1 MLKLIVTFH
10 FSQDSDDLPSRDDV
24 SHRAVFGD
32 DVDEDELLAE
42 IESEKNRRDSG
53 PTSDD
58 DDDSEG
64 PDQVDSDEP
73 LDLLETEAG
82 N

>member
-1 MLKLIVTFH
+1 M
-10 FSQDSDDLPSRDDV
+10 

-42 IESEKNRRDSG
+42 IESEKDRRDSDPSSG
-53 PTSDD
+53 NDD